1 MTPDV
6 GAWAAQIPWLPLVAV
21 VAALVVWTLASGGGK
36 KKRAAL
42 AAKIAEGA
50 LVVDV
55 RSPSEFSSGHY
66 PGAVNHPVDRLE
78 ASLKKLGDKDRSL
91 VVHCASGARSARA
104 AQVQRAAGFTDVT
117 DAGDMANLPR

>member
-6 GAWAAQIPWLPLVAV
+6 GAWASQIPWLPLGAV
-21 VAALVVWTLASGGGK
+21 VAALAVWALASGGGK

-42 AAKIAEGA
+42 AAKLVEGA

-66 PGAVNHPVDRLE
+66 PGAVNHPVDKLE
-78 ASLKKLGDKDRSL
+78 TSLKKLDKNRAL

-104 AQVQRAAGFTDVT
+104 AQVLRAAGFTDVT
-117 DAGDMANLPR
+117 DAGGLANLPR